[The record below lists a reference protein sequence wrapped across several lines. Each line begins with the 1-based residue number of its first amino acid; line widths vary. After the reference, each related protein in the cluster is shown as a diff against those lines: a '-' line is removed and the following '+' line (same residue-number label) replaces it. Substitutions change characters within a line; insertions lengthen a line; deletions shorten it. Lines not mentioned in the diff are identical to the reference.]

1 MLSSQIS
8 QYSEPMETQQ
18 PSTSSR
24 PMIIQQENVDD
35 FQGYVG
41 YVAQTSAD
49 NSDIPSYS
57 TTTSNVATQETT
69 FSTTIYNS
77 AMPFPPQSGAMP
89 MFAGMPGYNQF
100 YQVAYQVWIY
110 DVGKI
115 KFKKYFVS
123 FWEKIDFFLN
133 STKNYT
139 KIVKC
144 WFWTFWWRRKNDP
157 LF

>member
-8 QYSEPMETQQ
+8 QYSESMETQQ

-77 AMPFPPQSGAMP
+77 AMPFPPQSGAM
-89 MFAGMPGYNQF
+89 FAGMPGYNQF

-123 FWEKIDFFLN
+123 F
-133 STKNYT
+133 
-139 KIVKC
+139 
-144 WFWTFWWRRKNDP
+144 
-157 LF
+157 